1 MNKTIV
7 GLFSVTLATTA
18 TLATANSNNNVSE
31 QEAYRLGTQLA
42 NNKDASTALR
52 QGIED
57 GQRRDSRNQNTDNNS
72 NRQNSSRTSNQEDNR
87 SSRNVNTNNS
97 NNQSQNIRNE
107 SYGNSSSNQNT
118 RNESYGSNSSNQNSR
133 DEGYS
138 SNTNQNTRNSNTGN
152 SNVGNT
158 NSRNNANNQAGNS
171 QQRGASNVND
181 RTFFAENAR
190 RLGVVTTNS
199 GLQYQVLK
207 AGLGRIPRDQ
217 QNVRISYEIKDLND
231 KTLARQ
237 TDQYLRLNRLMP
249 ALAEGVQT
257 MREKGKTRFFIP
269 TGLTSGIR
277 DFNSSVPA
285 NTAVIVDVD
294 LQSIE

>member
-87 SSRNVNTNNS
+87 SSRNVNTNSS
-97 NNQSQNIRNE
+97 NNQSHNTRNE
-107 SYGNSSSNQNT
+107 SYANSSSNQNT
-118 RNESYGSNSSNQNSR
+118 RNESYGNNSYNQNSR

-138 SNTNQNTRNSNTGN
+138 SNNQNTRNSNTGN

-158 NSRNNANNQAGNS
+158 NSRNNSSNQAENS

-181 RTFFAENAR
+181 RTFFAENGR

>member
-87 SSRNVNTNNS
+87 SSRNVNTNSS
-97 NNQSQNIRNE
+97 NNQ
-107 SYGNSSSNQNT
+107 NQNT

-158 NSRNNANNQAGNS
+158 NSRNNASNQAGNS

-181 RTFFAENAR
+181 RTFFAENGR

>member
-18 TLATANSNNNVSE
+18 TLATANSNNNVSD

-87 SSRNVNTNNS
+87 SSRNVNTNSS
-97 NNQSQNIRNE
+97 NNQSH
-107 SYGNSSSNQNT
+107 NT
-118 RNESYGSNSSNQNSR
+118 RNESYGNNSYNQNSR

-158 NSRNNANNQAGNS
+158 NSRNNANNQAENS

-181 RTFFAENAR
+181 RTFFAENGR

-231 KTLARQ
+231 KTLTRQ

-249 ALAEGVQT
+249 ALAEGIQT

-269 TGLTSGIR
+269 TGLTSGMR

-285 NTAVIVDVD
+285 NTAVVIDVD

>member
-72 NRQNSSRTSNQEDNR
+72 NRQNSSRMSNQEDNR
-87 SSRNVNTNNS
+87 SSRNVNTNSS
-97 NNQSQNIRNE
+97 NNQSH
-107 SYGNSSSNQNT
+107 NT
-118 RNESYGSNSSNQNSR
+118 RNESYGNNSYNQNSR

-138 SNTNQNTRNSNTGN
+138 SNNQNTRNSNTGN

-158 NSRNNANNQAGNS
+158 NSRNNSSNQAENS

-181 RTFFAENAR
+181 RTFFAENGR